1 MSKFTNFKS
10 WKSNQQKAVKEED
23 TQQPNKDK
31 NVVSGN
37 AELLALIED
46 LSNKRNL
53 ASRAKD
59 GIGRQI
65 YDLDIRVA
73 QLEMQKN
80 ELLSKKKDLENAK
93 SLAETKKRVPR
104 TSHE

>member
-1 MSKFTNFKS
+1 MSRFTNFKS
-10 WKSNQQKAVKEED
+10 WKTDQQKAVKEED
-23 TQQPNKDK
+23 TQQPKK
-31 NVVSGN
+31 VEAEVAGN
-37 AELLALIED
+37 AELLALIEE
-46 LSNKRNL
+46 LSDKRNL
-53 ASRAKD
+53 ASRAND

-73 QLEMQKN
+73 KLEMQKN

-93 SLAETKKRVPR
+93 SLAEAKKRVPR

>member
-1 MSKFTNFKS
+1 MSRFTNFKS
-10 WKSNQQKAVKEED
+10 WKTNQQKAVKEED
-23 TQQPNKDK
+23 IQQPEKGG
-31 NVVSGN
+31 SQLPGN
-37 AELLALIED
+37 AELLALIEE
-46 LSNKRNL
+46 LSDKRNS
-53 ASRAKD
+53 ASRAND

-73 QLEMQKN
+73 KLEMQKN
-80 ELLSKKKDLENAK
+80 ELLSKKRDLENAK